1 MYMYQVV
8 KKKWW
13 FEQGLIPGPSAFRVY
28 TLPAGLPS
36 NMFDSLLI
44 YCHTLVPGYIHSYW
58 LLKFIADLVFF
69 HIYFEVFQGLKIVE
83 TKWFFCS
90 EGNKVCK
97 SHGILVTEQKQ
108 SVTNRQMETFFWC
121 LFKSSTPEFSWVFS
135 KHTAMHIIT

>member
-90 EGNKVCK
+90 EGNKVLSLQVTWNSSYWTETKCDK
-97 SHGILVTEQKQ
+97 QTDGDIFLMSIQKFNTRILLSFQ
-108 SVTNRQMETFFWC
+108 
-121 LFKSSTPEFSWVFS
+121 
-135 KHTAMHIIT
+135 